1 MSAVVGIGFIVKY
14 VLIPGNQRWIVYGEN
29 VELHLLG
36 MDRHEWGNIHLI
48 LGFVLIALLALH
60 IIFHWKL
67 IVSLYNRIFKSKG
80 IYKILTIIFL
90 TVCALF
96 LLAPFFT
103 TPEVIKI
110 SQGEGRH
117 ATHQS
122 THYDSALDKKHMTET
137 DKPESDKKEETKE
150 HKEQKKHK
158 HIKSKLEIKG
168 YMTLGEVSKE
178 HNVPLKY
185 LKTKLDIPQSTPHNE
200 RLSQIRKK
208 YNIEMNEIRDIIEN
222 YN

>member
-1 MSAVVGIGFIVKY
+1 
-14 VLIPGNQRWIVYGEN
+14 
-29 VELHLLG
+29 
-36 MDRHEWGNIHLI
+36 
-48 LGFVLIALLALH
+48 
-60 IIFHWKL
+60 
-67 IVSLYNRIFKSKG
+67 
-80 IYKILTIIFL
+80 
-90 TVCALF
+90 
-96 LLAPFFT
+96 
-103 TPEVIKI
+103 
-110 SQGEGRH
+110 
-117 ATHQS
+117 
-122 THYDSALDKKHMTET
+122 MTET

-178 HNVPLKY
+178 HNIPLKY

>member
-14 VLIPGNQRWIVYGEN
+14 ILIPGHARWDVYGEN
-29 VELHLLG
+29 VELYLLG

-48 LGFVLIALLALH
+48 LGFVLIGLLALH

-67 IVSLYNRIFKSKG
+67 IVGLYDRIFKSKK

-96 LLAPFFT
+96 MLAPFFT
-103 TPEVIKI
+103 TPEVIRI
-110 SQGEGRH
+110 GQGEGRH
-117 ATHQS
+117 ATHQGIGKE
-122 THYDSALDKKHMTET
+122 LDLDETDIFET
-137 DKPESDKKEETKE
+137 DKPEPDKKEAVKE

-158 HIKSKLEIKG
+158 NSKSKLEIKG

-178 HNVPLKY
+178 HNVPLDY
-185 LKTKLDIPQSTPHNE
+185 LKTKLNIPQSTPDNE

-208 YNIEMNEIRDIIEN
+208 YNIEMNEIRDIIED